1 MSDGGSKNNSP
12 GPGTYETRKTLEDA
26 QSSKFGND
34 IRKGFSGNNK
44 SPGPGEHSPEFM
56 KVLNSAPKF
65 GFGSETRN
73 ANSSKALGPGPGGYK
88 IKALIGAEG
97 QKHTMHSTID
107 YSPEKKENLQKPGP
121 G

>member
-1 MSDGGSKNNSP
+1 LSDGGSKNNSP

-26 QSSKFGND
+26 PSSKFGHD
-34 IRKGFSGNNK
+34 QRKGFGATNN
-44 SPGPGEHSPEFM
+44 PGPGEHSPEFQ
-56 KVLNSAPKF
+56 KILNSAPKY

-88 IKALIGAEG
+88 LNALIGNEG

-107 YSPEKKENLQKPGP
+107 YSPEKKENI
-121 G
+121 